1 MVTGLDWDINIMKPI
16 KYVKHPISDEEKK
29 AIMADGIKIVDTIFA
44 PTEEVEEEKPAKR
57 KPAKAK
63 A

>member
-1 MVTGLDWDINIMKPI
+1 MKPI

-29 AIMADGIKIVDTIFA
+29 AIMADGFKIVDAIFA